1 MKPGLSRLLV
11 LKVLKSLS
19 KLPCSLSC
27 YICNLNFSIFK
38 TLSHDNSGKSS
49 LERHQESMKAGGVA
63 RWFFGKTGGT
73 VPPTYQPQIHHDHD
87 DQQVSEAYAEF
98 FKDNPEK
105 TDDEYQKI
113 RNDRTI
119 NADLKDIPI
128 PEGYAPVTFVE
139 DDVIIVAPIGSNVR
153 QLAMDNNIEIYGD
166 VMKLLN
172 CRGLGLCTSC
182 RVSADPNDA
191 LTPPTAM
198 EKVHLIRDNP
208 KYRLS
213 CQCEIT
219 GPVKI
224 STKPAKD
231 YGKVMNNF
239 VRNASLLGFFS
250 VIMLVLLLII
260 GFDVVGKWF

>member
-1 MKPGLSRLLV
+1 M
-11 LKVLKSLS
+11 
-19 KLPCSLSC
+19 
-27 YICNLNFSIFK
+27 
-38 TLSHDNSGKSS
+38 SHDNSGKSS
-49 LERHQESMKAGGVA
+49 LERHEDEMRVGTLA
-63 RWFFGKTGGT
+63 RWFFGETGGT
-73 VPPTYQPQIHHDHD
+73 VSPAYKEPMVHVEDHD
-87 DQQVSEAYAEF
+87 QHEVSEAYAAF
-98 FKDNPEK
+98 FKDNPES
-105 TDDEYQKI
+105 TDAEYQKI
-113 RNDRTI
+113 RRDRTI

-139 DDVIIVAPIGSNVR
+139 DDVIIVAPKGKNLR
-153 QLAMDNNIEIYGD
+153 QLAIENNIQIYGD
-166 VMKLLN
+166 VMQLLN

-191 LTPPTAM
+191 LTPPTSM

-208 KYRLS
+208 KYRLA
-213 CQCEIT
+213 CQCEVT

-231 YGKVMNNF
+231 YGKTMNNF

-250 VIMLVLLLII
+250 VIMLLLLLVI

>member
-1 MKPGLSRLLV
+1 M
-11 LKVLKSLS
+11 
-19 KLPCSLSC
+19 
-27 YICNLNFSIFK
+27 
-38 TLSHDNSGKSS
+38 SHDNSGKSS
-49 LERHQESMKAGGVA
+49 LERHEEEMKVGTLS
-63 RWFFGKTGGT
+63 RWFFGETGGT
-73 VPPTYQPQIHHDHD
+73 ISPFYKEPKVHVEGHDQHE
-87 DQQVSEAYAEF
+87 VSEAYASF

-113 RNDRTI
+113 RRDRTI

-128 PEGYAPVTFVE
+128 PEGYAPVTFIE
-139 DDVIIVAPIGSNVR
+139 DDVIIVAPIGKNLR
-153 QLAMDNNIEIYGD
+153 QLAQENNIQIYGD
-166 VMKLLN
+166 VMQLLN

-182 RVSADPNDA
+182 RVLADPNDN
-191 LTPPTAM
+191 LTTPSPM

-208 KYRLS
+208 KYRLA

-250 VIMLVLLLII
+250 VIMLLLLLVI